1 MMGHL
6 DVTAVHLLLF
16 AHLGRIKTLDEGS
29 LAVQISHRY
38 VVGFCSM
45 RLVLRGHMCFVLWE
59 HVEWQGILAGTGA
72 AMRFFQVA

>member
-29 LAVQISHRY
+29 MGVQISHRY
-38 VVGFCSM
+38 VVVFGLSDLF
-45 RLVLRGHMCFVLWE
+45 
-59 HVEWQGILAGTGA
+59 LASC
-72 AMRFFQVA
+72 

>member
-1 MMGHL
+1 MGNRV
-6 DVTAVHLLLF
+6 VTVVHLLPCE
-16 AHLGRIKTLDEGS
+16 HHGRTKTLDEGS

>member
-29 LAVQISHRY
+29 MGVQISHRY
-38 VVGFCSM
+38 VVVVGLSDLF
-45 RLVLRGHMCFVLWE
+45 
-59 HVEWQGILAGTGA
+59 LASC
-72 AMRFFQVA
+72 